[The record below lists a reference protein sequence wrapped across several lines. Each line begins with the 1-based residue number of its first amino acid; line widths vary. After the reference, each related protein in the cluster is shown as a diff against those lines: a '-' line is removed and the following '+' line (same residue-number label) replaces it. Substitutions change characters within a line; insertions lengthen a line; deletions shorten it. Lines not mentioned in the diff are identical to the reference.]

1 LRPRV
6 STIDTLRIKACT
18 VSDRRITGR
27 ALQARRCR
35 IWARDPHCAACRR
48 LVALHEFELDHI
60 MALTNGGA
68 DTDDNCQ
75 VLCTVPDGGCHRR
88 KTAID
93 LGRSAKG

>member
-1 LRPRV
+1 
-6 STIDTLRIKACT
+6 
-18 VSDRRITGR
+18 
-27 ALQARRCR
+27 
-35 IWARDPHCAACRR
+35 
-48 LVALHEFELDHI
+48 